1 MVAQRIDHVQQ
12 KHQSNKVCHIL
23 IGNALHMHYKI
34 KIKINNLNVFKNFFL
49 MNCSTIVLVRK
60 IFKE

>member
-34 KIKINNLNVFKNFFL
+34 KIKISNLNVFKNFF
-49 MNCSTIVLVRK
+49 
-60 IFKE
+60 